1 MDSVVLNS
9 REMIKAGSKSFATAA
24 KLFSPRT
31 RHGAYML
38 YAWCRHCDDRIDG
51 QDLGFGM
58 TELDPEEQ
66 HHRLAELRLHT
77 DRALAGEL
85 QDDPVFDGLCRIV
98 QQHRIPARFPLEL
111 LEGFRMD
118 VERQPYA
125 ILDDTLLYC
134 YRVAGVVGVMMACVM
149 GAREPA
155 ALQRAADL
163 GIAFQLTNIARDVLD
178 DAGAGRCYL
187 PADWLASAG
196 LTASDHAAPENRER
210 LSGLVARLLDEAE
223 RYYASSREG
232 LRALPFR
239 SAWAVAT
246 ALAVYRDIG
255 RVLRARGPRAWDER
269 AVVGRARKLWLAGS
283 GAATAGRAAVFGS
296 IGRQLPRDQGLW
308 LAAELRGEDSWAGR

>member
-9 REMIKAGSKSFATAA
+9 REMIRAGSKSFAAA
-24 KLFSPRT
+24 ARLFSPET

-58 TELDPEEQ
+58 TELGTDEQ
-66 HHRLAELRLHT
+66 QRRLDELRLQT
-77 DRALAGEL
+77 GRALAGEL

-98 QQHRIPARFPLEL
+98 QQHRIPLHFPLEL

-118 VERQPYA
+118 VERQAYA
-125 ILDDTLLYC
+125 TLDDTLLYC

-149 GAREPA
+149 GARGPA

-196 LTASDHAAPENRER
+196 LATPDHGAPANRED
-210 LSGLVARLLDEAE
+210 LSRVVARLLDEAD
-223 RYYASSREG
+223 RYYSSAREG

-246 ALAVYRDIG
+246 ALGVYRDIG
-255 RVLRARGPRAWDER
+255 RVIRARGPRAWDQR
-269 AVVGRARKLWLAGS
+269 AVVGGARKLSLAGR
-283 GAATAGRAAVFGS
+283 GAATAARATLFRGFV
-296 IGRQLPRDQGLW
+296 RQLPRDQGLW
-308 LAAELRGEDSWAGR
+308 LAGELRGEDS

>member
-9 REMIKAGSKSFATAA
+9 REMIQAGSKSFAAAA
-24 KLFSPRT
+24 KLFSPGT

-58 TELDPEEQ
+58 TELDAGEQ
-66 HHRLAELRLHT
+66 QLRLRELRRQT
-77 DRALAGEL
+77 DRALAGQL

-118 VERQPYA
+118 VERQAYA
-125 ILDDTLLYC
+125 TLDDTLLYC

-149 GAREPA
+149 GAREQA
-155 ALQRAADL
+155 VLQRAADL

-187 PADWLASAG
+187 PADWLSSAG
-196 LTASDHAAPENRER
+196 LTAADHAAPANRER
-210 LSGLVARLLDEAE
+210 LAALVARLLDEAD
-223 RYYASSREG
+223 RYYASAREG

-255 RVLRARGPRAWDER
+255 RVIRARGAQAWDQR
-269 AVVGRARKLWLAGS
+269 AMVSGSRKLWLAGS
-283 GAATAGRAAVFGS
+283 GAASATCATLFGGLGS
-296 IGRQLPRDQGLW
+296 QPPRDQALW
-308 LAAELRGEDSWAGR
+308 LAAELRGEDRPAS

>member
-9 REMIKAGSKSFATAA
+9 REMIRAGSRSFAAAA
-24 KLFSPRT
+24 KLFSPQT

-58 TELDPEEQ
+58 TELGADEQ
-66 HHRLAELRLHT
+66 QGRLAELRLRT
-77 DRALAGEL
+77 DRALAGQL
-85 QDDPVFDGLCRIV
+85 QDDPVFDGLCRII

-118 VERQPYA
+118 VERQAYTT
-125 ILDDTLLYC
+125 LDDTLLYC

-149 GAREPA
+149 GAREA
-155 ALQRAADL
+155 AVLQRAADL

-196 LTASDHAAPENRER
+196 LTPADQAAPEHRER
-210 LSGLVARLLDEAE
+210 LSGLVAQLLDEAD
-223 RYYASSREG
+223 RYYASAREG

-246 ALAVYRDIG
+246 ALGVYRDIG
-255 RVLRARGPRAWDER
+255 RVIRARGPRAWDQR
-269 AVVGRARKLWLAGS
+269 AVVSHARKLWHAGC
-283 GAATAGRAAVFGS
+283 GAAVAARTTLFGKV
-296 IGRQLPRDQGLW
+296 GHQLPRDQALW
-308 LAAELRGEDSWAGR
+308 LAAELRGEDSRITS